1 MKVNITRRGKIIGR
15 AELPELPETETKPLK
30 HNVYNITGY
39 ITTKNG
45 VGDFED
51 QTDLYRQIF
60 QSHKTSLN
68 SKNQIVANHSA
79 TKMLEQFEAVAGRA
93 LSEHEMLNIIAHS
106 KNKKPRM
113 KINKYGHNFGKR
125 IDLVKSDAIWRKGG
139 ESNVGR

>member
-1 MKVNITRRGKIIGR
+1 MKINITRKGKVIGK
-15 AELPELPETETKPLK
+15 AELETETKPLK

-125 IDLVKSDAIWRKGG
+125 IDLVKSDAIWRKGD
-139 ESNVGR
+139 EQCW

>member
-1 MKVNITRRGKIIGR
+1 MKVNITKNGKVIGK
-15 AELPELPETETKPLK
+15 AELETETKPLK

-106 KNKKPRM
+106 KNKAPRM
-113 KINKYGHNFGKR
+113 KINKYGHCFGKR
-125 IDLVKSDAIWRKGG
+125 IDLVKSDAIWCKG